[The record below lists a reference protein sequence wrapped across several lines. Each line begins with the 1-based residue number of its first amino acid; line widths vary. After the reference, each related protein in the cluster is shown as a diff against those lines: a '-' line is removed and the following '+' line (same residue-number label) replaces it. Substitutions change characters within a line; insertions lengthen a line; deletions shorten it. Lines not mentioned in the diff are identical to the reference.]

1 MNSGFAG
8 SMGPIPGNTL
18 TDRLT
23 GRPRTSLPVRQ
34 WVFADVALRLL
45 RRPSNG
51 TRRHLRGTRD
61 AALAWSMSDR
71 YSLRW
76 REHHSELS
84 EESR

>member
-8 SMGPIPGNTL
+8 SMGLIPGNTL
-18 TDRLT
+18 TDQLT
-23 GRPRTSLPVRQ
+23 GRRQTSLPVRSSGPSP
-34 WVFADVALRLL
+34 
-45 RRPSNG
+45 RP
-51 TRRHLRGTRD
+51 RRHLRGTRD

-76 REHHSELS
+76 REPRSEPS

>member
-18 TDRLT
+18 TDQLT
-23 GRPRTSLPVRQ
+23 GRPRTSLP
-34 WVFADVALRLL
+34 LRCSSGNAQ
-45 RRPSNG
+45 RSRPSHRP
-51 TRRHLRGTRD
+51 RRHLCGARD

-76 REHHSELS
+76 REPHPELS

>member
-8 SMGPIPGNTL
+8 SMGPIPGSTL
-18 TDRLT
+18 TDQLT
-23 GRPRTSLPVRQ
+23 GRRQTSLPVRSSGPSH
-34 WVFADVALRLL
+34 
-45 RRPSNG
+45 RP
-51 TRRHLRGTRD
+51 RRHLRGTRD

-76 REHHSELS
+76 LEPRPEPS